1 MALDNEKK
9 INVEE
14 TKSPSS
20 SYVDRQYDHMLKT
33 KQINLDETLKKGQQ
47 KRIER
52 YNREISEQET
62 IFYNKRLEQ
71 LKTKRIELDEE
82 MKEYE
87 KKQKIN
93 RKNLFK

>member
-33 KQINLDETLKKGQQ
+33 KQINLDETLKKAVNEIG
-47 KRIER
+47 RI
-52 YNREISEQET
+52 
-62 IFYNKRLEQ
+62 
-71 LKTKRIELDEE
+71 
-82 MKEYE
+82 
-87 KKQKIN
+87 
-93 RKNLFK
+93 